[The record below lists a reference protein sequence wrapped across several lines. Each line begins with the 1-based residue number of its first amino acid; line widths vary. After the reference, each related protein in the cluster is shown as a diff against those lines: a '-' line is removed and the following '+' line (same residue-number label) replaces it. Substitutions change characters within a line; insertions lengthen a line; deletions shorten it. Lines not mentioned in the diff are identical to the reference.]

1 MLKAARNKFVSACA
15 YELPLRPPQL
25 RISLGNQGDAILDE
39 HSNGRKLFSSLA
51 YVGFEFT

>member
-15 YELPLRPPQL
+15 YELPLRPPQ
-25 RISLGNQGDAILDE
+25 ISLGNQGDAILDE